1 MVCRRREYTRP
12 EKRRLPSKSPTL
24 LKSNEAHADAFE
36 HICQYIEETIIA
48 DQKVERLSMIRERY
62 LKYVMEHHPEDYCGR
77 PWPAAY
83 INIIQNTHQ
92 IQVLTEALFRAQ
104 AIFHSLPNNE
114 WGTKYRGLTY
124 SAK

>member
-1 MVCRRREYTRP
+1 MKE
-12 EKRRLPSKSPTL
+12 
-24 LKSNEAHADAFE
+24 
-36 HICQYIEETIIA
+36 
-48 DQKVERLSMIRERY
+48 KVEVNSWNNYMYSPLPHIHTSGGGGA
-62 LKYVMEHHPEDYCGR
+62 YCGR

-92 IQVLTEALFRAQ
+92 IQVLTKALCRAQ
-104 AIFHSLPNNE
+104 AIFYSLPHNE